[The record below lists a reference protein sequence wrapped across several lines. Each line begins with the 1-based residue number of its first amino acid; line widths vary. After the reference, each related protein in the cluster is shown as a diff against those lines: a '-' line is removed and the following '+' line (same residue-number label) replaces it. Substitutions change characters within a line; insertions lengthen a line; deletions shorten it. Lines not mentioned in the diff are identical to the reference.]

1 MKRSLH
7 SSVALTLST
16 ALTLTHF
23 ASAANIERSTITEV
37 VKDASILQPA
47 AKSRKAARVSEVFGV
62 PDVLRTGADS
72 RVEMIAEDQ
81 TVTRVGANTLF
92 SFEPQKREINLQK
105 GSVLFNSPTGKGGG
119 TIRTAAATAAV
130 QGTTL
135 IVVTTKNG
143 GFKVLLLEGCGH
155 VNSTNGQRR
164 SICAGQM
171 VYALPGGDLSG
182 VLTFHLGEQ
191 VGVSRLVSG
200 FRKPLPSK
208 DKIDA
213 AVAKQ
218 DAQIAKGQLVT
229 TGLLASDLPT
239 QAYKVDNTIAL
250 DVIRSPERAQRI
262 TSSAQA
268 GITDATIATPHL
280 DADRIFSASAG
291 IPLIFAPGTNV
302 PTDLPPDFS
311 LFIARN
317 TTVLTNTID
326 LSPYPGEF
334 DFYSTGDFIVN
345 QSVSIVGGG
354 RSVGIVT
361 GGTIQ
366 QKPGALISID
376 AQDAFV
382 FALGGGTAQRRMDA
396 PGGPLSLVD
405 GGIQS
410 SGSLR
415 IFGSNIDLMRST
427 LTAQNDTVTANATGD
442 FNAVGLGAQAPQ
454 FVAPYSVFLSAG
466 KNLTVSNSVTSTQ
479 RAEFFATNDMNLTN
493 VAFLTS
499 GGLAQS
505 VNLHAGNLA
514 TLMNVAFRVQDDVAL
529 SARTLALTNV
539 AFAGGSRV
547 TLRSETGLLAA
558 RPNTNQPVELG
569 KVNFIHNV
577 THGNV
582 PAEVAVSGGSITI
595 TK

>member
-1 MKRSLH
+1 MKRLLLSF
-7 SSVALTLST
+7 ST
-16 ALTLTHF
+16 ALTLSHF

-47 AKSRKAARVSEVFGV
+47 AKSRKAARVNEIFGV

-72 RVEMIAEDQ
+72 RVEMVAEDQ

-143 GFKVLLLEGCGH
+143 GFKVLLLEGHGS
-155 VNSTNGQRR
+155 VKTAGGKSR
-164 SICAGQM
+164 SIAAGQM

-182 VLTFHLGEQ
+182 VLTFHLAEQ
-191 VGVSRLVSG
+191 VGVSRLVGG

-208 DKIDA
+208 EKIDV
-213 AVAKQ
+213 AVTKQ

-229 TGLLASDLPT
+229 TGLLASDSPT

-250 DVIRSPERAQRI
+250 DVMESPEKVQRI

-268 GITDATIATPHL
+268 GIIDATIATPKL
-280 DADRIFSASAG
+280 DADRIFSAAKG
-291 IPLIFAPGTNV
+291 IPLIFGPGTNV
-302 PTDLPPDFS
+302 GADLPPDFS

-334 DFYSTGDFIVN
+334 VFFSTGDFIVDRN
-345 QSVSIVGGG
+345 LLLAGGG
-354 RSVGIVT
+354 RSVAIVA
-361 GGTIQ
+361 GGALRQ
-366 QKPGALISID
+366 RPGAIIRID
-376 AQDAFV
+376 AQEAFV
-382 FALGGGTAQRRMDA
+382 SLGFSAATSGSGTSAGD
-396 PGGPLSLVD
+396 PLMLVG

-410 SGSLR
+410 SGNLS
-415 IFGSNIDLMRST
+415 IFASDIDLNHSMFF
-427 LTAQNDTVTANATGD
+427 AQNDTVLADATGD
-442 FNAVGLGAQAPQ
+442 FNAVGFGANAPQ
-454 FVAPYSVFLSAG
+454 FAAPNAVILAAG
-466 KNLTVSNSVTSTQ
+466 NNLNVSNSVTS
-479 RAEFFATNDMNLTN
+479 APHASFFAENDMTLTN

-499 GGLAQS
+499 GGPAQS
-505 VNLHAGNLA
+505 VRLNATNLM
-514 TLMNVAFRVQDDVAL
+514 TLTNTAFRSQDVAL
-529 SARTLALTNV
+529 GARTLALTNV
-539 AFAGGSRV
+539 AFLGGSKVR
-547 TLRSETGLLAA
+547 LRSETGLLAA

-569 KVNFIHNV
+569 KVNFIRNV
-577 THGNV
+577 THGSV
-582 PAEVAVSGGSITI
+582 PAQVAVSGGSITI